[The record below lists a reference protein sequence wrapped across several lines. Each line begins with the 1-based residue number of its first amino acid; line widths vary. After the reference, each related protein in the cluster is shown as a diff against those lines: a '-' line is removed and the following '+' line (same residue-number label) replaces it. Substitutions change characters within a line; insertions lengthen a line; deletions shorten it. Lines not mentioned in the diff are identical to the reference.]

1 MSHADSNTSCNPTE
15 QTRRAFVAGTAAV
28 LAAAAAASNASAAH
42 ADEQAEGGQTD
53 WIGAPQTVSDDQ
65 IVETRDCDVL
75 VIGGGLSGLCALTAA
90 AQEGVK
96 ALLIEKH
103 STSRYGGIFHSAI
116 GYQNQLD
123 AGCDLDADELFRD
136 ETMKSGPVCDTAH
149 WATWARLSGTVA
161 DWELDIMKS
170 HGVECAIP
178 FAAYPEGDYDYSK
191 EAFVTVP
198 GSYTTGWDHFVN
210 EGHEATKW
218 ELEAL
223 ADEACKAGAEILYNT
238 PGRYLEQGEDG
249 HVTGAVAEGP
259 DGCIRI
265 NAAKGV
271 IMCTGDFAGNLDM
284 CKALLPSS
292 IAQAMY
298 DCNAYC
304 SYMYPE
310 DQPESGVR
318 LDTGDGHKMCVWAG
332 GAMEDNP
339 VATMGWPSTAEMG
352 LIPYLGVNSIG
363 RRFCNEANAFMMIGR
378 MAYDQPCAAEH
389 GAYFWKIV
397 DSNYAEQT
405 KEMQALCM
413 FGALDSGIEMEIE
426 ADVAAD
432 SLEELAGGMGV
443 DPEVLKAEVER
454 YNELVEA
461 GQDTDFGKPARYLYP
476 IDTPPFYAKQA
487 TQLFIHT
494 MGGVV
499 CTRDLEVCGAD
510 GPIEGLYAAGNVVGR
525 RFGAHYEASLPGM
538 SNAFAMVHGYL
549 AGKNAAAR

>member
-1 MSHADSNTSCNPTE
+1 MAQPISSQA
-15 QTRRAFVAGTAAV
+15 TRRAFVGASGAV
-28 LAAAAAASNASAAH
+28 LAAAAAAKAAGIGAAH
-42 ADEQAEGGQTD
+42 ADEAVSSDSD
-53 WIGAPQTVSDDQ
+53 WLGAPQKVDESK
-65 IVETRDCDVL
+65 IVETRECDVL

-90 AQEGVK
+90 AQESVS

-116 GYQNQLD
+116 GYQDQID
-123 AGCDLDADELFRD
+123 AGCELDAQELFRD

-149 WATWARLSGTVA
+149 WATWVRLSGEVA

-170 HGVECAIP
+170 HDVVTALP
-178 FAAYPEGDYDYSK
+178 FTAYPEGDYDWSR
-191 EAFVTVP
+191 EAFITVP
-198 GSYTTGWDHFVN
+198 GSYVTGWDHFLD

-238 PGRYLEQGEDG
+238 SGMYLEQDEAGR
-249 HVTGAVAEGP
+249 VTGAIAQGQ
-259 DGCIRI
+259 DGYLRI
-265 NAAKGV
+265 NTAKGV
-271 IMCTGDFAGNLDM
+271 IVCTGDFAGNLDM

-310 DQPESGVR
+310 DLPESDVR
-318 LDTGDGHKMCVWAG
+318 LDTGDGHKMCIWAG

-389 GAYFWKIV
+389 GAHFWKIV

-405 KEMQALCM
+405 KEMQPLCM
-413 FGALDSGIEMEIE
+413 FGPMESGIEMESA
-426 ADVAAD
+426 ADVVAQ
-432 SLEELAGGMGV
+432 SIEELAEGLEV
-443 DPEVLKAEVER
+443 DPEVLKAEIAR

-461 GQDTDFGKPARYLYP
+461 GEDTDFGKPARYLFP
-476 IDTPPFYAKQA
+476 IDTPPFYAKRAQ
-487 TQLFIHT
+487 QLFIHT

-499 CTRDLEVCGAD
+499 CTRDLEVCGAE

-525 RFGAHYEASLPGM
+525 RFGSHYEASLPGM